1 MAKNRTEEDWFLRGG
16 ERPPKPEQLPP
27 PPAEIKIC
35 EICGGSNIGEEE
47 YCTHCGTPLDRTP
60 DSEDDETGDDDDELR
75 KFRVRVTASQPVETF
90 VIVTATNEEDACDKV
105 AGILDDGEFNPE
117 AQDWDPVG
125 SVDDPEIDD
134 TDVTEV

>member
-1 MAKNRTEEDWFLRGG
+1 MSRNRTEEDWFLRGG

-47 YCTHCGTPLDRTP
+47 YCTHCGAALDRTP
-60 DSEDDETGDDDDELR
+60 DSEDDRETR
-75 KFRVRVTASQPVETF
+75 KFRVRIVASQTVETF
-90 VIVTATNEEDACDKV
+90 VDVMAADEEDACDKV
-105 AGILDDGEFNPE
+105 ADKIDSGKFNPE
-117 AQDWDPVG
+117 VWDWKPVSG

-134 TDVTEV
+134 TDVTEVE